1 MAADPTGDTTMT
13 QDFAARVG
21 RVEPSATLAI
31 SNKAAELEA
40 DGVDVVDLSVGE
52 PDFDT
57 PENIKD
63 AAKDA
68 LDAGHTGYTPTS
80 GIPELKTAIVEKL
93 HDDGLTQYDEAN
105 LMVTPGGKQA
115 LYEIIHATIDDGDE
129 VVLLDPAW
137 VSYEAM
143 VKLADGSLKRVDTA
157 AHDFQ
162 LEGALDD
169 LAETVSN
176 DTELLVVNS
185 PGNPHGA
192 VYTDAALEGV
202 RDLAVEHDFQVISDE
217 IYKEVTYDGREA
229 TSLGALEGMEDR
241 TITLNGFSKA
251 YSMTG
256 WRLGYFAGPQE
267 LVDEAGKIHGHSVS
281 CAVNFVQH
289 AGVEAIR
296 NTDEA
301 VDEMVEAFDERREF
315 LLGLFEE
322 RGVRVPEPQGAFY
335 MMPEVAPDG
344 DDDEWC
350 EQAIEEAHVATVPG
364 HAFGTPGYARIS
376 YANSKERL
384 EEAVERL
391 DRFTVSICE
400 LLTTLR
406 WRALSL
412 ALSSDHIVRG
422 MNERSE

>member
-1 MAADPTGDTTMT
+1 MT

-68 LDAGHTGYTPTS
+68 LDAGHTGYTPTP
-80 GIPELKTAIVEKL
+80 GIPELREAIAEKL
-93 HDDGLTQYDEAN
+93 HDDGLTQYDADN
-105 LMVTPGGKQA
+105 VVVTPGGKQA
-115 LYEIIHATIDDGDE
+115 LFEIFQTVIDDGDE

-169 LAETVSN
+169 LADAVSD

-192 VYTDAALEGV
+192 VYSDEALEGV

-217 IYKEVTYDGREA
+217 IYKEITYDGREA
-229 TSLGALEGMEDR
+229 TSLGTLEGMDDR
-241 TITLNGFSKA
+241 TITVNGFSKA

-256 WRLGYFAGPQE
+256 WRLGYFAGPE
-267 LVDEAGKIHGHSVS
+267 DLVEQSGKVHGHSVS

-289 AGVEAIR
+289 AGVEAITD
-296 NTDEA
+296 TDEA
-301 VDEMVEAFDERREF
+301 VDEMVEAFDERRTF
-315 LLGLFEE
+315 LKELFEE
-322 RGVRVPEPQGAFY
+322 RGVHVPEPQGAFY

-350 EQAIEEAHVATVPG
+350 EEAIEEAHVATVPG

-376 YANSKERL
+376 YAASKDRL

-391 DRFTVSICE
+391 DDVG
-400 LLTTLR
+400 LL
-406 WRALSL
+406 
-412 ALSSDHIVRG
+412 
-422 MNERSE
+422 